1 MGETLT
7 ADEYRD
13 QFRANLRKRL
23 LDLSLTHEELAA
35 ELGVSVRAVQ
45 GYLRGEYLP
54 GPKVRRRLERLL
66 DHLER
71 NP

>member
-7 ADEYRD
+7 AAEYRD

-35 ELGVSVRAVQ
+35 ELGVTVRAVQ

-71 NP
+71 DK

>member
-1 MGETLT
+1 MGETVT
-7 ADEYRD
+7 AEQYRD
-13 QFRANLRKRL
+13 EFRANLRKRL
-23 LDLSLTHEELAA
+23 LDLSLTNEELAA

-71 NP
+71 DK